1 MLNYIVIQGRL
12 SKDPELRY
20 TRNQTAVA
28 TFSVAVHRDYDREK
42 ADFIDVIARRQTAE
56 FVEKY
61 FRKGQMIIV
70 SGSLQ
75 MRKWKD
81 KHGNRRISAEV
92 NADNVY
98 FCESKRSE
106 GSHDNNDY
114 GGENNSYSGSY
125 MSGAARPVDVAYGGA
140 FTEAEDDG
148 ELPF

>member
-28 TFSVAVHRDYDREK
+28 TFSVAVQRDYDREK
-42 ADFIDVIARRQTAE
+42 ADFIDVIAWRQTAE
-56 FVEKY
+56 FVEKH

-75 MRKWKD
+75 MRDWKD
-81 KHGNRRISAEV
+81 KDGNRRTTAEV
-92 NADNVY
+92 IADHVY
-98 FCESKRSE
+98 FCGDKS
-106 GSHDNNDY
+106 D
-114 GGENNSYSGSY
+114 
-125 MSGAARPVDVAYGGA
+125 SGAAPADIAPGGA